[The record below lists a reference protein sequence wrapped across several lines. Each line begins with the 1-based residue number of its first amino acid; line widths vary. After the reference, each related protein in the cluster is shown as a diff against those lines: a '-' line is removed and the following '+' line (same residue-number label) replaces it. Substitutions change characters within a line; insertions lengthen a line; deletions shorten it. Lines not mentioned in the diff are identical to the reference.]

1 MRTSAY
7 EKRATGILL
16 QKFFTKILLR
26 QLYLCGMNQSQ
37 VVLRGVAKGGQGGAV
52 APPISS
58 GMKSFPNIEGPD
70 FRIFRS

>member
-37 VVLRGVAKGGQGGAV
+37 VVLGHDFTPSRQF
-52 APPISS
+52 SS